1 MLQCTSC
8 CLVVSIASTLR
19 RVARSGCGGMPAQAD
34 FDLWERA
41 RVDPKA
47 DFGGDQ
53 PIRTVFGYGSLI
65 FRPGFKYRKAFP
77 ACVEGFA
84 RRFWQKSCDHRG
96 TPDAPGRV
104 VVLIR
109 ACEAGFSDA
118 GSSLAHGMAY
128 EVESHDWPEVL
139 EMLDIRER
147 HGYTRTVAPLR
158 AVASEGVAGADLGE
172 AIVYFAD
179 NPTESAAYAGPEKI
193 SDSADIIA
201 KSFGPSGQNDQY
213 LFMLM
218 KALREH
224 ELPIDNYL
232 EELEAAVIGVQSSD
246 ASNKVAGVMPTKRR
260 RCEGG

>member
-1 MLQCTSC
+1 
-8 CLVVSIASTLR
+8 
-19 RVARSGCGGMPAQAD
+19 MPD
-34 FDLWERA
+34 KDEFDLWDYA

-47 DFGGDQ
+47 DFGGEK
-53 PIRTVFGYGSLI
+53 PVRTVFGYGSLI
-65 FRPGFKYRKAFP
+65 FRPGFEYSRAYP

-109 ACEAGFSDA
+109 ATEAGFSNA
-118 GSSLAHGMAY
+118 VSSLVHGVAY
-128 EVESHDWPEVL
+128 EVESDDWPKVL
-139 EMLDIRER
+139 KMLDIRER

-158 AVASEGVAGADLGE
+158 AVTSEGVAGAELGN

-193 SDSADIIA
+193 SDTAAVIA
-201 KSFGPSGQNDQY
+201 KSSGPSGQNDQY

-218 KALREH
+218 KALRSQG
-224 ELPIDNYL
+224 LPIDAYL
-232 EELEAAVIGVQSSD
+232 EELEAAVIGVQGSD
-246 ASNKVAGVMPTKRR
+246 TFVEESAASRTKRQ
-260 RCEGG
+260 RCEGGS

>member
-1 MLQCTSC
+1 
-8 CLVVSIASTLR
+8 
-19 RVARSGCGGMPAQAD
+19 MPAEAD

-41 RVDPKA
+41 RVDPEV

-53 PIRTVFGYGSLI
+53 PVRTVFGYGSLI
-65 FRPGFKYRKAFP
+65 FRPGFKYKRAYP

-104 VVLIR
+104 VVLVR

-118 GSSLAHGMAY
+118 GSSLVHGIVY
-128 EVESHDWPEVL
+128 EVESQEWPEVL

-158 AVASEGVAGADLGE
+158 AVTSEGVAGAELGK

-179 NPTESAAYAGPEKI
+179 NPTKSAAYAGPEKI
-193 SDSADIIA
+193 SDTAAIIA
-201 KSFGPSGQNDQY
+201 KSSGPSGENDQY

-218 KALREH
+218 EALRGH
-224 ELPIDNYL
+224 ELPIESYL

-246 ASNKVAGVMPTKRR
+246 AIVKETAITQTKRR